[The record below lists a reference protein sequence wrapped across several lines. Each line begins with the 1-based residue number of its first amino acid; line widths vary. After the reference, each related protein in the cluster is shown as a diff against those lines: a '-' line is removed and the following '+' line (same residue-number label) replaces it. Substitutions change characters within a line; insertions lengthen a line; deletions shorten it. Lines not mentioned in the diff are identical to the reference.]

1 MQGDDPPWRQV
12 RITCA
17 LPILSVVFRVT
28 EQVCDVA
35 ALHECSIHDHFAA
48 ASAVP
53 YIDGKKNTLQV
64 REVSRQ
70 AGRYRYVS
78 IGRTIGK
85 IWVSFVE
92 TKLSFSQLFRQIYL
106 ANYACGC

>member
-53 YIDGKKNTLQV
+53 YIDGKKIH
-64 REVSRQ
+64 
-70 AGRYRYVS
+70 YRYEKSV
-78 IGRTIGK
+78 GRQVDTG
-85 IWVSFVE
+85 
-92 TKLSFSQLFRQIYL
+92 TL
-106 ANYACGC
+106 ASVARLEGYWRVL